1 MTFASVRHRW
11 AGFLGTF
18 VALLL
23 GVAVIS
29 GSLTLWAAAQ
39 PRVPDHL
46 AAADAVVASPAFQP
60 AGGGFPVYRPWSPD
74 EVDTLV
80 RRLSATPGVLS
91 AVPVRTFYAQRLA
104 GGAPVGDPAEA
115 VHGGQSWSSAGLGG
129 YELRGGHPPVASGEV
144 VVPAAAGVPVGAALP
159 VLTAAG
165 PATWTVTGVSDGP
178 GLYVDDAT
186 AAGLADG
193 VRVIGV
199 RLAPGTSAAALDAGG
214 LGTVLTGAARSA
226 VEWER
231 DTRTRWIGAQLI
243 IATVLVGGFVA
254 VFVVS
259 STCAFAVTSRRR
271 ELGLLRAVGATPGQ
285 VRRLLLTEIVV
296 VALLAGVPGALL
308 GAFTAP
314 LLAGPFVA
322 VGLEPAGFTVGVSW
336 WALGGS
342 VLAGLVVGAA
352 GVWLSARR
360 AGRLSPL
367 DALRDAAVQR
377 RPMTRTRWAA
387 GGLAALA
394 GGGLALLLPGATAQ
408 DKPTIVLLSAMA
420 LLVAAA
426 LLAPVLVVPLVRLL
440 PAGRGATG
448 VLVRGAASVAAR
460 RLASVA
466 APVLAAVGFA
476 VLLVG
481 TFRTASEAVNIE
493 DAAAIPA
500 TAVAAGSSAVPGL
513 SEAAVRAQRGAS
525 TLPTVVYLPSGEPVS
540 AVGGDASFS
549 APAVLG
555 FQAGQRVALRF
566 ADGTVH
572 TLTVSAVAPASSVLE
587 LPRDLVRRHDPN
599 ALTPVVHLS
608 GPFVP
613 SPGATEMTARAYV
626 EREASS
632 ENDLVDLFLAVLLG
646 ISVGYTA
653 LAVANTVLMATHAR
667 RQELITLHRTGATTG
682 QTVRVVVV
690 ESLLAVVLGV
700 ALGLAVAVPALFEA
714 RAGLQEEIGA
724 PVTLV
729 MPWATLAAVAGGCAL
744 LAACASTLPFLR
756 RRMLSVGARTMAG

>member
-1 MTFASVRHRW
+1 MTLASIRHRW

-46 AAADAVVASPAFQP
+46 AAADAVVASPRFEP
-60 AGGGFPVYRPWSPD
+60 RDGGFPVYRPWSPD
-74 EVDTLV
+74 ELDTLV

-91 AVPVRTFYAQRLA
+91 AVPVRTFYAQRLV
-104 GGAPVGDPAEA
+104 GGEPVGDPSGA
-115 VHGGQSWSSAGLGG
+115 VHVGQSWSSAGLGG
-129 YELRGGHPPVASGEV
+129 YTIRGGNPPAASGEV
-144 VVPAAAGVPVGAALP
+144 VVPVAAGVPVGSTLP

-165 PATWTVTGVSDGP
+165 PVTWTVTGVSDGP

-186 AAGLADG
+186 AVALADG
-193 VRVIGV
+193 VRVMGV
-199 RLAPGTSAAALDAGG
+199 RLAPGASAALDAGA
-214 LGTVLTGAARSA
+214 LGTVLTGDARSA

-243 IATVLVGGFVA
+243 IATVFVGGFVA

-259 STCAFAVTSRRR
+259 STCAFAVASRRR
-271 ELGLLRAVGATPGQ
+271 ELALLRAVGATPGQ
-285 VRRLLLTEIVV
+285 VRRLLLTEIVL
-296 VALLAGVPGALL
+296 VALVAGVPGALL
-308 GAFTAP
+308 GALTAP

-322 VGLEPAGFTVGVSW
+322 VGLEPAGFTVGLSW

-360 AGRLSPL
+360 AGRVSPL
-367 DALRDAAVQR
+367 DALRDAAVEQ
-377 RPMTRTRWAA
+377 RPMTRTRWVT
-387 GGLAALA
+387 GVLAALG

-408 DKPTIVLLSAMA
+408 DKPTIVLLSAMT

-448 VLVRGAASVAAR
+448 VLVRGAAAVAAR

-481 TFRTASEAVNIE
+481 TFQTASEAVDIE

-500 TAVAAGSSAVPGL
+500 TTVAAGSSAVPGL
-513 SEAAVRAQRGAS
+513 SEAAVRLQPGAS
-525 TLPTVVYLPSGEPVS
+525 SLPTVVYLPSGEPVS
-540 AVGGDASFS
+540 AVGTGTAFT
-549 APAVLG
+549 APPALG
-555 FQAGQRVALRF
+555 LRAGQEVPLRF

-572 TLTVSAVAPASSVLE
+572 MLTVSAVSSPLSAME

-613 SPGATEMTARAYV
+613 SPGATAMTARAYV
-626 EREASS
+626 EREASA
-632 ENDLVDLFLAVLLG
+632 ENDLIDLFLAVLLG

-667 RQELITLHRTGATTG
+667 RQELVTLHRTGATAG
-682 QTVRVVVV
+682 QTIRVVVV

-714 RAGLQEEIGA
+714 RAGLQDEIGA

-744 LAACASTLPFLR
+744 LAACAGTLPFLR
-756 RRMLSVGARTMAG
+756 RGMLSVGARTMAG

>member
-1 MTFASVRHRW
+1 MTLASIRHRW

-46 AAADAVVASPAFQP
+46 AAADAVVASPKFEP
-60 AGGGFPVYRPWSPD
+60 VEGGFPVYRPWSPD

-91 AVPVRTFYAQRLA
+91 AVPVRTFYAQRLV
-104 GGAPVGDPAEA
+104 GGEPVGDPSDA

-129 YELRGGHPPVASGEV
+129 YTIRDGTPPAASGEV
-144 VVPAAAGVPVGAALP
+144 VVPATAGVPVGAALP
-159 VLTAAG
+159 ALTAAG

-186 AAGLADG
+186 AVALADG

-199 RLAPGTSAAALDAGG
+199 RLAPGAPAVLDAGE
-214 LGTVLTGAARSA
+214 LGTVLTGDARSA

-243 IATVLVGGFVA
+243 IATVVVGGFVA

-285 VRRLLLTEIVV
+285 VRRMLLTEIVL

-308 GAFTAP
+308 GALTAP

-336 WALGGS
+336 WAPGS
-342 VLAGLVVGAA
+342 AVLAGLVVGAA

-360 AGRLSPL
+360 AGRVSPL
-367 DALRDAAVQR
+367 DALRDAAVEQ
-377 RPMTRTRWAA
+377 RPMTRTRWVT
-387 GGLAALA
+387 GLLA
-394 GGGLALLLPGATAQ
+394 VLGGGGLALLLPGATAQ
-408 DKPTIVLLSAMA
+408 DKPTIVLLSAMT

-448 VLVRGAASVAAR
+448 VLVRGAAAVAAR

-481 TFRTASEAVNIE
+481 TFQTASEAVDIE

-500 TAVAAGSSAVPGL
+500 TTVAAGSSAVPGL
-513 SEAAVRAQRGAS
+513 SEAAVRAQGGAS
-525 TLPTVVYLPSGEPVS
+525 SLPTVVYLPSGESVR
-540 AVGGDASFS
+540 AVGAGTAFS
-549 APAVLG
+549 APPVLG
-555 FQAGQRVALRF
+555 LRVGQEVPLRF

-572 TLTVSAVAPASSVLE
+572 TLTVSAVSASAVT
-587 LPRDLVRRHDPN
+587 LPRDLVRRHDRN

-646 ISVGYTA
+646 ISVGYTG
-653 LAVANTVLMATHAR
+653 LAVVNTVLMATHAR
-667 RQELITLHRTGATTG
+667 RQEFVTLHRTGATAG

-690 ESLLAVVLGV
+690 ESLLAVTLGV
-700 ALGLAVAVPALFEA
+700 ALGLAVAVPALFES
-714 RAGLQEEIGA
+714 RAGLQDEIGA

-756 RRMLSVGARTMAG
+756 RGRLSVGARTMAG

>member
-1 MTFASVRHRW
+1 MSLAFVRHRW

-18 VALLL
+18 AALLV

-29 GSLTLWAAAQ
+29 ASLSLWAAAQ
-39 PRVPDHL
+39 PRVPDTL
-46 AAADAVVASPAFQP
+46 AASDAVVAAPRFEPAD
-60 AGGGFPVYRPWSPD
+60 GGFPVYRPWSPD

-80 RRLSATPGVLS
+80 RRLSATPGVRS
-91 AVPVRTFYAQRLA
+91 AVPVRTFYVQRLVD
-104 GGAPVGDPAEA
+104 GQPVGDASDA
-115 VHGGQSWSSAGLGG
+115 VHNGHSWPSAGLGG
-129 YELRGGHPPVASGEV
+129 YTIRNGNPPSGPGEV
-144 VVPAAAGVPVGAALP
+144 VVPQSAGVPVGAALP
-159 VLTAAG
+159 VLTATG
-165 PATWTVTGVSDGP
+165 PATWTVSGVTDGP
-178 GLYVDDAT
+178 GFYVDDAT
-186 AAGLADG
+186 ASSLAAG

-199 RLAPGTSAAALDAGG
+199 LFAPGAAAVLDAGP
-214 LGTVLTGAARSA
+214 LGTVLTGDARSA
-226 VEWER
+226 VESER

-243 IATVLVGGFVA
+243 IATVFVGGFVA

-259 STCAFAVTSRRR
+259 STCAFSVTSRRR

-285 VRRLLLTEIVV
+285 VRRLLLTEILLVGV
-296 VALLAGVPGALL
+296 LAGVPGALL
-308 GAFTAP
+308 GALTAP

-336 WALGGS
+336 WAMGVSAL
-342 VLAGLVVGAA
+342 VGLVVGAA

-360 AGRLSPL
+360 AGAVPPL
-367 DALRDAAVQR
+367 DALRDAAVER
-377 RPMTRTRWAA
+377 RPMTRTRWVT
-387 GGLAALA
+387 GVLCVLG

-408 DKPTIVLLSAMA
+408 DKPTIVLGSAMT

-426 LLAPVLVVPLVRLL
+426 LLAPVLVVPLVRLV
-440 PAGRGATG
+440 PSAVFGRGATG
-448 VLVRGAASVAAR
+448 VLVRGAATVSAR

-481 TFRTASEAVNIE
+481 TFQTATEAVNIE

-500 TAVAAGSSAVPGL
+500 TSVAAGSAAVPGL
-513 SEAAVRAQRGAS
+513 SEAAVQAQRGTS
-525 TLPTVVYLPSGEPVS
+525 SLPTVVYLPSGEPLDAVGVSSFTAGPSSS
-540 AVGGDASFS
+540 AV
-549 APAVLG
+549 P
-555 FQAGQRVALRF
+555 LRF

-572 TLTVSAVAPASSVLE
+572 TVAVTLPSALVE
-587 LPRDLVRRHDPN
+587 LPRDLVRRHDPA

-608 GPFVP
+608 APFVP
-613 SPGATEMTARAYV
+613 SPGATAMTARAYV

-653 LAVANTVLMATHAR
+653 LAVANTVLMATYAR
-667 RQELITLHRTGATTG
+667 RQEFVTLHRTGATPG

-690 ESLLAVVLGV
+690 ESLLAVTLGV
-700 ALGLAVAVPALFEA
+700 LLGLAVAVPALFEA
-714 RAGLQEEIGA
+714 RAGLEDEVGA

-729 MPWATLAAVAGGCAL
+729 MPWSTLAFVAVGCAL
-744 LAACASTLPFLR
+744 LAAFASFVPFFR
-756 RRMLSVGARTMAG
+756 RGMLSVGARTMAG